1 MGLDKGLAYVN
12 SLDGVEAVFVKTDG
26 TIVKSDNVDKEYQF
40 KELK

>member
-1 MGLDKGLAYVN
+1 
-12 SLDGVEAVFVKTDG
+12 VEAVFVKTDG